1 MWYGGRAMLIRGAAA
16 GLTAVL
22 LAAAFTP
29 AAAQQDEPPQERPL
43 QKRPLQELPL
53 SDEARQ
59 QRLALALAAAEYPV
73 TPGDTYRLSFLPAIA
88 ARTDAVARIS
98 ETVVVA
104 SDYAVD
110 LGPFGELDGRGLH
123 LNELRRLVVAR
134 VDDAYP
140 GSNPALRL
148 SEVGAFEVHLRGAV
162 ETSGHTATWGLGRLS
177 DVVAERLSLHAS
189 VRDLR
194 VERGDDLLTYDLFR
208 AQRFGDRSQDPYLM
222 PGDRICVSRRER
234 AVRIN
239 GQVWRPGSYQ
249 LAAGEGLPELIAFAD
264 GFTPLADLERV
275 RIESLGG
282 APAAAPEASA
292 EAGEPALDCDGAP
305 LPAAPTYPAAAPG
318 VTRYA
323 AWDADLAGAAL
334 RDGDVVTI
342 ANRDALLPAVF
353 FEGAVVE
360 PADAASA
367 PPSAGEPETE
377 APAESGGRIAH
388 RYRPGETLFD
398 ALQQNLEAIAPGADL
413 TNAALV
419 RRGEPELAIDLELL
433 LHGGSRAGDHPLQP
447 GDRIVIPAQRFAVA
461 LRGEVTEARQIT
473 VSPVTRLHEVV
484 EQVRTPYTSLRR
496 IAVAPP
502 RGPQRSYD
510 LFRWLRFGELAHNPL
525 LTPGATITF
534 HAREREVRLSG
545 EVRRPG
551 RYQLLPGD
559 GLRELIEQYGGGLTA
574 TANPGRVV
582 ISRPRTDGGAR
593 ESIAVD
599 FRTDDGPPLLDQDEV
614 VVRPRP
620 TPVVYVEGGLRP
632 PPATTVTTTRTGEEE
647 VMTATERTLVPDTPG
662 PGATRRVVPYWPGA
676 SVFDVLF
683 PLRGDI
689 RHDADLEAV
698 YVIRAGARLGLN
710 LQALLFGGERDRDV
724 PLQPYDTIVVPVR
737 RLSVT
742 VAGAVPSPG
751 VYAYLAGRPA
761 SYYVR
766 LAGGSG
772 ADGVTVTDGQGR
784 EKEPSAE
791 VAPDD
796 QIFVAEADLLFTRI
810 LAPAATLGALVIS
823 VVALILALD
832 S

>member
-1 MWYGGRAMLIRGAAA
+1 MLIRGAAA
-16 GLTAVL
+16 ALTAVL

-43 QKRPLQELPL
+43 QEEPL
-53 SDEARQ
+53 SDEARR

-104 SDYAVD
+104 SDYTVD
-110 LGPFGELDGRGLH
+110 LGAFGELDGRGLH
-123 LNELRRLVVAR
+123 LNELRRRVVAL

-148 SEVGAFEVHLRGAV
+148 SEVGTFEVHLRGAV
-162 ETSGHTATWGLGRLS
+162 ETAGHTATWGLGRLS
-177 DVVAERLSLHAS
+177 EVVAERLGMHAS

-194 VERGDDLLTYDLFR
+194 IERGADLLTYDLFR

-282 APAAAPEASA
+282 APETDAEAEASA
-292 EAGEPALDCDGAP
+292 AAGEPALDCDGAP
-305 LPAAPTYPAAAPG
+305 LPAAPTNPAAAPG

-360 PADAASA
+360 PVDAASA
-367 PPSAGEPETE
+367 PPSAGEPETDTE

-419 RRGEPELAIDLELL
+419 RRGEPEQAIDLELL
-433 LHGGSRAGDHPLQP
+433 LHGGSRAGDRPLQP

-461 LRGEVTEARQIT
+461 LRGEVTEARQLT

-510 LFRWLRFGELAHNPL
+510 LFRWLRFGEIAHNPL

-582 ISRPRTDGGAR
+582 VSRPRTDGGAR

-599 FRTDDGPPLLDQDEV
+599 FRTEDGPPLLDEDDV

-632 PPATTVTTTRTGEEE
+632 PPATTVTTTRTGAEE
-647 VMTATERTLVPDTPG
+647 VMTATERTLVPDTPSTRT
-662 PGATRRVVPYWPGA
+662 TRRVVPYWPGA

-698 YVIRAGARLGLN
+698 YVTRAGARLALN

-737 RLSVT
+737 RFSVT

-751 VYAYLAGRPA
+751 VYTYLPGRPA

-766 LAGGSG
+766 LAGGST
-772 ADGVTVTDGQGR
+772 ADGVTVTDGQGQ
-784 EKEPSAE
+784 EKDPSAA

-810 LAPAATLGALVIS
+810 LAPAATVGALVIS

>member
-16 GLTAVL
+16 VLTAVL

-29 AAAQQDEPPQERPL
+29 AAAQQHQ
-43 QKRPLQELPL
+43 RPLQEPPL
-53 SDEARQ
+53 SDEARR

-104 SDYAVD
+104 SDYTVD

-123 LNELRRLVVAR
+123 LNELRRRVVAR

-148 SEVGAFEVHLRGAV
+148 SEVGTFEVHLRGAV
-162 ETSGHTATWGLGRLS
+162 ETSGHTAAWGLGRLS
-177 DVVAERLSLHAS
+177 EVVAERLSLHAS

-194 VERGDDLLTYDLFR
+194 IERGAEVLTYDLFR

-282 APAAAPEASA
+282 APEAAPEPAS
-292 EAGEPALDCDGAP
+292 EDNEPALDCDGAP
-305 LPAAPTYPAAAPG
+305 LPAAPIYPAAAPG

-342 ANRDALLPAVF
+342 ANRDTLLPAVF
-353 FEGAVVE
+353 FEGAVIE
-360 PADAASA
+360 PVDEVSASVAAPQTQA
-367 PPSAGEPETE
+367 ETE

-419 RRGEPELAIDLELL
+419 RRGEPEQAIDLELL
-433 LHGGSRAGDHPLQP
+433 LHGGTRAGDRPLQP
-447 GDRIVIPAQRFAVA
+447 GDRIVIPVQRFAVA
-461 LRGEVTEARQIT
+461 LRGEVTEARQLT

-496 IAVAPP
+496 IAVARP

-534 HAREREVRLSG
+534 YVREREVRLSG
-545 EVRRPG
+545 EARRPG

-559 GLRELIEQYGGGLTA
+559 GLRELIEEYGGGLTA

-599 FRTDDGPPLLDQDEV
+599 FRTGDGPPLLDQDEV

-620 TPVVYVEGGLRP
+620 APVVYVEGGLRP
-632 PPATTVTTTRTGEEE
+632 PPATTVTTTRTGAEEE
-647 VMTATERTLVPDTPG
+647 VMTATERTLVPDTPSTG
-662 PGATRRVVPYWPGA
+662 TTRRVVPYWPGA

-698 YVIRAGARLGLN
+698 YVTRAGTRLRLN
-710 LQALLFGGERDRDV
+710 LQALLFGGERDRDM

-737 RLSVT
+737 RFSVT

-751 VYAYLAGRPA
+751 VYAYLPGRPA

-766 LAGGSG
+766 LAGGSAADDRG
-772 ADGVTVTDGQGR
+772 AGGVTVIDGQGR
-784 EKEPSAE
+784 DKEPSAE

-796 QIFVAEADLLFTRI
+796 QIFVAEDDLLFARV

-823 VVALILALD
+823 FVALILALD

>member
-16 GLTAVL
+16 ALTAVL
-22 LAAAFTP
+22 LAAASTP

-43 QKRPLQELPL
+43 QEEPL
-53 SDEARQ
+53 SDEARR

-104 SDYAVD
+104 SDYTVD
-110 LGPFGELDGRGLH
+110 LGAFGELDGRGLH
-123 LNELRRLVVAR
+123 LNELRRRVVAL

-148 SEVGAFEVHLRGAV
+148 SEVGTFEVHLRGAV
-162 ETSGHTATWGLGRLS
+162 ETAGHTATWGLGRLS
-177 DVVAERLSLHAS
+177 EVVAERLGMHAS
-189 VRDLR
+189 MRDLR
-194 VERGDDLLTYDLFR
+194 IERGADLLTYDLFR

-249 LAAGEGLPELIAFAD
+249 LTAGEGLPELIAFAD

-282 APAAAPEASA
+282 APEAAPEAEASA
-292 EAGEPALDCDGAP
+292 AAGEPALDCDGAP
-305 LPAAPTYPAAAPG
+305 LPAAPTNPAAAPG

-360 PADAASA
+360 PVDAASA
-367 PPSAGEPETE
+367 PPSAGEPETDTE

-419 RRGEPELAIDLELL
+419 RRGEPEQAIDLELL
-433 LHGGSRAGDHPLQP
+433 LHGGSRAGDRPLQP

-461 LRGEVTEARQIT
+461 LRGEVTEARQLT

-510 LFRWLRFGELAHNPL
+510 LFRWLRFGEIAHNPL

-582 ISRPRTDGGAR
+582 VSRPRTDGGAR

-599 FRTDDGPPLLDQDEV
+599 FRTEDGPPLLDEDDV

-632 PPATTVTTTRTGEEE
+632 PPATTVTTTRTGAEE
-647 VMTATERTLVPDTPG
+647 VMTATERTLVPDTPSTRT
-662 PGATRRVVPYWPGA
+662 TRRVVPYWPGA

-698 YVIRAGARLGLN
+698 YVTRAGARLALN

-737 RLSVT
+737 RFSVT

-751 VYAYLAGRPA
+751 VYTYLPGRPA

-766 LAGGSG
+766 LAGGST
-772 ADGVTVTDGQGR
+772 ADGVTVTDGQGQ
-784 EKEPSAE
+784 EKDPSAT

-810 LAPAATLGALVIS
+810 LAPAATVGALVIS